1 MLTKDLLRYDAK
13 SGQIFPKFIDPEK
26 SKLLT
31 VASELIEIYKAAVG
45 ENNRNQLEEAVKPVI
60 DAAPFSAIV
69 ARGLDKLLQD
79 RTEFDTAPNAELM
92 DFRQQIFSET
102 AQLLRE
108 KPFASEA
115 DFRQQVAATIGQPSE
130 TIAGE
135 LYADL
140 PDFQRVTHFK
150 PYSVERL
157 LLRYNVAQVQALLM
171 RCSELT
177 LKLSDS
183 GAPEMRQLFKYLRF
197 RQLLASIRKDDSG
210 DFLITVDGPLNLF
223 YKSQKYGMNLALFFP
238 AVLHQPVWEVQAMIK
253 INNRREYRLTL
264 DQTSGL
270 RPYSH
275 QFLAYVPEEISMF
288 QDVFSQKIA
297 DWQIEPAANF
307 VPLPGDFYCFPDFNL
322 RHESGREIAL
332 ELFHPWHASHLLS
345 RLQQVHDAEAP
356 PLIIGVAKVL
366 QKDSLVAETLAESVY
381 FRNYG
386 FVFREMP
393 TAEQIRPVLAALL
406 ENNAFTAKKSRDQ
419 TKKRSPHVFR
429 KTE

>member
-13 SGQIFPKFIDPEK
+13 SGQISPKFIDPEK
-26 SKLLT
+26 PKLLT

-45 ENNRNQLEEAVKPVI
+45 ENTRNQLAEAVKPVI

-150 PYSVERL
+150 PYSAERL

-223 YKSQKYGMNLALFFP
+223 YKSQKYGMNLALFF
-238 AVLHQPVWEVQAMIK
+238 
-253 INNRREYRLTL
+253 
-264 DQTSGL
+264 SGVHT
-270 RPYSH
+270 PTGVGS
-275 QFLAYVPEEISMF
+275 A
-288 QDVFSQKIA
+288 
-297 DWQIEPAANF
+297 
-307 VPLPGDFYCFPDFNL
+307 GDD
-322 RHESGREIAL
+322 
-332 ELFHPWHASHLLS
+332 
-345 RLQQVHDAEAP
+345 
-356 PLIIGVAKVL
+356 
-366 QKDSLVAETLAESVY
+366 
-381 FRNYG
+381 
-386 FVFREMP
+386 
-393 TAEQIRPVLAALL
+393 
-406 ENNAFTAKKSRDQ
+406 
-419 TKKRSPHVFR
+419 
-429 KTE
+429 